1 MPNRILKE
9 SICTSDNMD
18 MLDWFSEVF
27 FYRLIVNCD
36 DFGRMDARPA
46 ILRARLFPLK
56 DVKTAMIESA
66 VDALHDAG
74 LIDLY
79 WVKGRPIIQLR
90 TWEQHQQIRAKK
102 SKYPGKDEAD
112 PVKPEQQPAPASTPE
127 QEEAKPQQPK
137 AKRFTPPTVEDV
149 QHYAQ
154 EHGYTLEAD
163 RFVDFYAS
171 KGWMVGKSPMRDWQA
186 AVRGWAAKD
195 RADRKG
201 LPSARAPVKA
211 VEQQRYSQRDY
222 ADHSAQ
228 DLARMMAEWG
238 NT

>member
-18 MLDWFSEVF
+18 ALDWFSEVF

-56 DVKTAMIESA
+56 DDVKTAMIERA

-79 WVKGRPIIQLR
+79 WAKGRPILQLL

-112 PVKPEQQPAPASTPE
+112 PAKSNQQPSTPE
-127 QEEAKPQQPK
+127 QEEPKPQQSK

-149 QHYAQ
+149 KQYAKAQ
-154 EHGYTLEAD
+154 GYTMDAE
-163 RFVDFYAS
+163 RFVDVYTS
-171 KGWMVGKSPMRDWQA
+171 KGWRVGTSPMRDWQA
-186 AVRGWAAKD
+186 AVRNWVARERDAPAQAAS
-195 RADRKG
+195 R
-201 LPSARAPVKA
+201 PVKA
-211 VEQQRYSQRDY
+211 VEQQKYEQREYTHTD
-222 ADHSAQ
+222 AGLNA
-228 DLARMMAEWG
+228 MMAEWKQG
-238 NT
+238 GEIS